1 MKNELEA
8 LRDERYA
15 LQLKSEYQ
23 WFTLQEQFDEAV
35 NSIRPTVLI
44 KSALLRTL
52 EAPVI
57 PSDILESLIASVA
70 RFIAHKAMSALK
82 K

>member
-23 WFTLQEQFDEAV
+23 WFMLQEQFDHTV
-35 NSIRPTVLI
+35 NSIRPSVLI
-44 KSALLRTL
+44 KSALLRSL

-57 PSDILESLIASVA
+57 PNDILESLIASLA
-70 RFIAHKAMSALK
+70 RFIAHKTIAAWK